1 VTVPNAGAA
10 NVWAAP
16 GSGGGVTATL
26 TAGTP
31 GSSSVTVTLAL
42 SDGATL
48 VDWTLRQ
55 REKLTPE
62 SEWSE
67 WADVATGITEIE
79 YNVTGLAPDPAQ
91 YQFQAIDV
99 VTETSVESNVVRV
112 ATAELPP
119 YLSVLED
126 RTYIIPGGGTM
137 GNRLIP
143 NTESRLLS
151 LHAGEQNLAFSEIE
165 ILLLNPHASS
175 YQVTSARIGNMDAT
189 QESGFVQIVTDP
201 VTVPAGDGLISQDDY
216 VDSIRPGVLSL
227 GRHAITMGASNGFQ
241 LAISLSNN
249 APGMIWGGYGIGYED
264 SSTLIPRDLSQSW
277 DLSGAQSAWGVQPC
291 IAVIFYGIVPHVT
304 LPGLGDSWMSGY
316 GDMDQP
322 YPGALGIPKRLATA
336 YAGDGTKIL
345 PVNFGRNG
353 ATTPVLAE
361 RAAWFA
367 ETFQPRCMMAQY
379 YSINNDIQSVG
390 NATVESDF
398 VLIETTMAPQPV
410 LPVLIAGNDSGTPGW
425 WAPVKALE
433 DACLVSRPGA
443 INLSAPIIDETDG
456 TILPDLD
463 YVGSH
468 PNDDAY
474 DLMGSGAIAPVQAWC
489 EELAGQA
496 L

>member
-1 VTVPNAGAA
+1 VSLGTGSANGGLSGSAVFGDLSAA
-10 NVWAAP
+10 SVVATPTP
-16 GSGGGVTATL
+16 GSGSAVIAIGSPAT
-26 TAGTP
+26 GTLQNWDLY
-31 GSSSVTVTLAL
+31 VREQ
-42 SDGATL
+42 GAA
-48 VDWTLRQ
+48 
-55 REKLTPE
+55 
-62 SEWSE
+62 EWDE
-67 WADVATGITEIE
+67 VATGITASSQTIGGLDPLTAYQYRVVPHVLVDGETLGSFT
-79 YNVTGLAPDPAQ
+79 TGA
-91 YQFQAIDV
+91 
-99 VTETSVESNVVRV
+99 
-112 ATAELPP
+112 LPP

-443 INLSAPIIDETDG
+443 INLSALIIDETDG

-463 YVGSH
+463 YIGSH